1 MVSAVKE
8 ALQQSLLLRNAEEE
22 VIQALLS
29 SARKY
34 AMKGRWHRLEGEDL
48 KRKVHYVVGGEMRMY
63 KQAPDGQDLLVRRL
77 FPGDFFCFSSLMTEH
92 YCESSF
98 VGTSKSSLLYWHY
111 SDFQSVALSQ
121 KKIIDNFFKL
131 MAMEVEEERHMR
143 TLARCCRVELLT
155 VGYLIYRL
163 KRDNLCRGVVDFRPI
178 SLTAQELGVARET
191 LSRCLT
197 KLSRNYDLPYYK
209 GCVSIAEME
218 HLYRL
223 MDEFSQQDCDCPCLQ
238 IKNSASVCL

>member
-1 MVSAVKE
+1 MLSTVKE
-8 ALQQSLLLRNAEEE
+8 VLQTSPLLSDAGEE
-22 VIQALLS
+22 VIQALIC

-34 AMKGRWHRLEGEDL
+34 VMKGRWHRLEGDDL
-48 KRKVHYVVGGEMRMY
+48 TRKVHCVVGGEMRMY

-77 FPGDFFCFSSLMTEH
+77 YPGDFFCFSSLMTEH

-111 SDFQSVALSQ
+111 ADFQAIALSQ
-121 KKIIDNFFKL
+121 KAILDNVFKL
-131 MAMEVEEERHMR
+131 MAIEVEQERHMR

-197 KLSRNYDLPYYK
+197 KLSKSYGIPYHK
-209 GCVSIAEME
+209 GCVSISEVDQ
-218 HLYRL
+218 LYEL
-223 MDEFSQQDCDCPCLQ
+223 MDALGQQDCDCSCLE
-238 IKNSASVCL
+238 IKNRA

>member
-1 MVSAVKE
+1 MGTPVKD
-8 ALQQSLLLRNAEEE
+8 ALLQSPLLRNAGDE
-22 VIQALLS
+22 VIKRLLS
-29 SARKY
+29 SARRY
-34 AMKGRWHRLEGEDL
+34 AMKGRWHRLEGDDL
-48 KRKVHYVVGGEMRMY
+48 KRRVHCVVGGEMRMY

-98 VGTSKSSLLYWHY
+98 VGTSKSSLVYWHY
-111 SDFQSVALSQ
+111 SDFQTIALSQ
-121 KKIIDNFFKL
+121 KTIIENVFKL
-131 MAMEVEEERHMR
+131 MAIEVEQERHMR

-163 KRDNLCRGVVDFRPI
+163 KRDELCTGIVDFRPI

-197 KLSRNYDLPYYK
+197 KLSKNYDLPYHK
-209 GCVSIAEME
+209 GCVSISDME
-218 HLYRL
+218 HLYKL
-223 MDEFSQQDCDCPCLQ
+223 MDEFGQQDCDCSCLK
-238 IKNSASVCL
+238 IKNSA

>member
-1 MVSAVKE
+1 MGSTVKD
-8 ALQQSLLLRNAEEE
+8 ALWQSPLLRNAEDN
-22 VIQALLS
+22 VIQALLN

-34 AMKGRWHRLEGEDL
+34 AMKGRWHRLEGDDL
-48 KRKVHYVVGGEMRMY
+48 KRRVHCVVGGEMRMY

-111 SDFQSVALSQ
+111 SDFQSIALSQ
-121 KKIIDNFFKL
+121 ETIIDNVFRL
-131 MAMEVEEERHMR
+131 MAIEVEQERHMR

-155 VGYLIYRL
+155 VGYIIYRL
-163 KRDNLCRGVVDFRPI
+163 KRDNLCTGVVDFRPI

-197 KLSRNYDLPYYK
+197 KLSKKYDLPYHK
-209 GCVSIAEME
+209 GCVSISNKE
-218 HLYRL
+218 HLYKL
-223 MDEFSQQDCDCPCLQ
+223 MDEFGQQECDYSCLE
-238 IKNSASVCL
+238 IKNSA